1 MAMQLRTSNTN
12 SPMTH
17 VRSDARSRRTS
28 CTNRDRKVAS
38 PPEAVSPF
46 LKEAMAPD
54 PRLPCTR
61 HIYATTR
68 MSGDL
73 TRLAESSSNVSPE
86 SVPDLVAHSEGRLCD
101 LVNGTSKLNRQ
112 YGCDRRHRVNTTQ
125 LYQRQEDQ
133 EMNITSTRH
142 SIKSRCVTD
151 NYKTVLRPLWLC

>member
-1 MAMQLRTSNTN
+1 MQPRTSKAK
-12 SPMTH
+12 SPMIH

-38 PPEAVSPF
+38 PPEAASPF

-73 TRLAESSSNVSPE
+73 TRLSELSSNAMYRQSPCRIWW
-86 SVPDLVAHSEGRLCD
+86 H
-101 LVNGTSKLNRQ
+101 
-112 YGCDRRHRVNTTQ
+112 TQ
-125 LYQRQEDQ
+125 
-133 EMNITSTRH
+133 
-142 SIKSRCVTD
+142 KGVCVTS
-151 NYKTVLRPLWLC
+151 